1 MSKRSGPGIDL
12 TASAYTLSGSLV
24 GAGVGE
30 PSRWPFVDRVREAA
44 EAGYTGI
51 GLFEADY
58 TAMRRN
64 GLSDGQMLEVLGEHG
79 VSVQEIEFLFDWCY
93 EGARDQA
100 SAEMRENLYKMAEV
114 FRPHHLSGGDVN
126 PPEELPEFSIVAERF
141 GGVCDRMAHLDVNVV
156 FEFLPWTGVPDIK
169 TASEIVERANRPNG
183 GIILDAWHYFR
194 GPSSINQVAEADPR
208 SIMAIALCDAAP
220 PVGDPIEDTTRRR
233 LLPGQGTFD
242 LVGLLVALR
251 DRGVNAPI
259 SVEILS
265 EQQAL
270 LSVRDAA
277 RLSFAA
283 TIEVLKQ
290 AGYVPA

>member
-1 MSKRSGPGIDL
+1 M
-12 TASAYTLSGSLV
+12 
-24 GAGVGE
+24 GE
-30 PSRWPFVDRVREAA
+30 PSRWALVDRVREAA

-58 TAMRRN
+58 AAMRHS
-64 GLSDGQMLEVLGEHG
+64 GLSDENMLEILREHG
-79 VSVQEIEFLFDWCY
+79 ISVQEIEFLFDWCY
-93 EGARDQA
+93 DGERDQA
-100 SAEMRENLYKMAEV
+100 SAEIRENLFRMAEV

-126 PPEELPEFSIVAERF
+126 SPEELPQLSIVAERF
-141 GGVCDRMAHLDVNVV
+141 GAVCDRVAHLDVNVV
-156 FEFLPWTGVPDIK
+156 FEFLPWTGVPDIR

-194 GPSSINQVAEADPR
+194 GPSNLDQLSDVDPR
-208 SIMAIALCDAAP
+208 SIMAIALCDAAAP
-220 PVGDPIEDTTRRR
+220 EGDPIEDTTRRR

-242 LVGLLVALR
+242 LVGLLSALR
-251 DRGVNAPI
+251 AQGVSAPI

-283 TIEVLKQ
+283 TIEVLKR
-290 AGYVPA
+290 ADYAPA

>member
-1 MSKRSGPGIDL
+1 M
-12 TASAYTLSGSLV
+12 
-24 GAGVGE
+24 GE

-64 GLSDGQMLEVLGEHG
+64 GLSDDHMLEVLSEHE

-93 EGARDQA
+93 DGARDQA
-100 SAEMRENLYKMAEV
+100 SAEIRENLFRMAEV

-126 PPEELPEFSIVAERF
+126 PPEDLPELSTVAERF
-141 GGVCDRMAHLDVNVV
+141 GEVCDRVEHLDVNVV
-156 FEFLPWTGVPDIK
+156 FEFLPWTGVPDIR
-169 TASEIVERANRPNG
+169 TASTIVERANRPNG
-183 GIILDAWHYFR
+183 GIILDVWHYFR
-194 GPSSINQVAEADPR
+194 GPSSLDQVTEVDPA
-208 SIMAIALCDAAP
+208 SIMAIALCDAAAP
-220 PVGDPIEDTTRRR
+220 EGDPVEDTTRRR
-233 LLPGQGTFD
+233 ILPGQGTFD

-251 DRGVNAPI
+251 DRGVIAPI

-283 TIEVLKQ
+283 TIEVLKH
-290 AGYVPA
+290 AGYVPS